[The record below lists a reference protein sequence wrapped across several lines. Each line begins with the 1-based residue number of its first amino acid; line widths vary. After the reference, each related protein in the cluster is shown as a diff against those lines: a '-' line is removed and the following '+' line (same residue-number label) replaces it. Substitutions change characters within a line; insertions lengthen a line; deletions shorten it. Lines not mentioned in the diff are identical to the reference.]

1 MDEGFISTVYIY
13 SQFPFAWYSFSGKY
27 SLMIRNRYVM
37 HFRGISLT
45 KAITVSKR
53 SFRSAMFHIELELE
67 PYILKIVLCHLN
79 PEAPR
84 IMTVQKKKKNTTD
97 RRLKL
102 EVSRIRS
109 KCSHDWTMR
118 WKWVMAVSRV
128 SRERTDFHDVRRS
141 SGGQAPSSYSH
152 PHTHKIHCQ
161 S

>member
-84 IMTVQKKKKNTTD
+84 VMTVQKKKKKHNRQKVKTRSLQD
-97 RRLKL
+97 KEQVFAWLNDEMKVSHGSVSSQQRENRLSRCSAKL
-102 EVSRIRS
+102 R
-109 KCSHDWTMR
+109 
-118 WKWVMAVSRV
+118 
-128 SRERTDFHDVRRS
+128 
-141 SGGQAPSSYSH
+141 GPSTEFLLT
-152 PHTHKIHCQ
+152 PTHT
-161 S
+161 